1 MLTLVTHM
9 KRTVKPYTAN
19 SWIEEEKSMTINDA
33 WLENSSRIAI
43 TVLDEL
49 RKTGMTK
56 QELAEKMEVKPQFVS
71 RIVKGSVNLTLET
84 IAKLE
89 VALNLKILK
98 VEDTTEVIRVEAA
111 KKTTNY
117 WINLRPEK
125 ESVFHIKLQTSR
137 IPIIGSKKDFK
148 EIFNYADSIQSF
160 TDHCAAICG
169 ADRC

>member
-1 MLTLVTHM
+1 M
-9 KRTVKPYTAN
+9 KGTTKPYTMN
-19 SWIEEEKSMTINDA
+19 SWIEEEKSMKINDV

-98 VEDTTEVIRVEAA
+98 VEDTTEVIHIKATN
-111 KKTTNY
+111 KSTNY
-117 WINLRPEK
+117 WINLMPK
-125 ESVFHIKLQTSR
+125 KSKIYHAKFDPQASR
-137 IPIIGSKKDFK
+137 IPAKKGTKDFK
-148 EIFNYADSIQSF
+148 EIINYADSIQSF
-160 TDHCAAICG
+160 TDYCAAICC
-169 ADRC
+169 ADRG

>member
-1 MLTLVTHM
+1 MLTLATHM
-9 KRTVKPYTAN
+9 KRTVKPYTIN
-19 SWIEEEKSMTINDA
+19 SWIEEEKSMKINDA

-89 VALNLKILK
+89 VALNLKILR

-117 WINLRPEK
+117 WNKNNNCLFIQ
-125 ESVFHIKLQTSR
+125 VQT
-137 IPIIGSKKDFK
+137 F
-148 EIFNYADSIQSF
+148 IFI
-160 TDHCAAICG
+160 
-169 ADRC
+169 